1 MVFYYKKTHKIIN
14 LIIKRRTSEENEE
27 NNELKEVE

>member
-1 MVFYYKKTHKIIN
+1 MVFYYKKTYKIIN